1 MPIVFD
7 SAGSG
12 AKATSDTGT
21 LPISITVTGGL
32 ANSIVNV
39 AIRMI
44 GASPQTLTSLTYNG
58 SGITFRSRNESVS
71 DNFNT
76 IEHWY
81 GLLPASG
88 VISIVATPSVA
99 CRMIGW
105 AQVHQGV
112 DQGSSFAAADSFV
125 NDAAPGTTITQT
137 VSAVAGQL
145 VMDAVA
151 PSGGN
156 TLTVGGGQAARVN
169 ITPGDTIG
177 GSEEAGA
184 ASTVMSWTISGTDNW
199 FSLAWILNPA
209 IAGGVLRR
217 TYYRPAPFKP
227 MR

>member
-1 MPIVFD
+1 MAIAFD

-12 AKATSDTGT
+12 AKATSDTGA
-21 LPISITVTGGL
+21 LSFNITVTAGL

-39 AIRMI
+39 AIRLI
-44 GASPQTLTSLTYNG
+44 GAPTQTLTSLTYNAVG
-58 SGITFRSRNESVS
+58 QTFRSRNTSVS

-76 IEHWY
+76 VEHWY
-81 GLLPASG
+81 GLIPASG
-88 VISIVATPSVA
+88 TITVVATPSAA

-112 DQGSSFAAADSFV
+112 NQGSPFSGSDSFA

-137 VSAVAGQL
+137 VSATANQL

-156 TLTVGGGQAARVN
+156 TLTVGGGQTPRVN

-209 IAGGVLRR
+209 LLAQVPMRN
-217 TYYRPAPFKP
+217 YRPAPFKP